1 MAILPTNSIEDDGAR
16 HTDGAWGKETLGT
29 EGETKTGRRKAL
41 LKKQLILKPDSTV
54 PKEPDAK
61 YSNTT
66 LVCML
71 KPSLVCD
78 DMGLEYW
85 LFF

>member
-1 MAILPTNSIEDDGAR
+1 MWPFSPLTVLKMMEPGIQ
-16 HTDGAWGKETLGT
+16 AWGKEALGT

-66 LVCML
+66 LICML

-78 DMGLEYW
+78 DTGLEHW